1 MLYKSQFSDKNGK
14 VYTMTIQTGTSTAEV
29 PVTMSGNPC
38 IIQTSS
44 DRLFSPIK
52 SRSCTLEIVVKDYI
66 MDLYQT
72 SSRGAKV
79 RVKDD
84 STNNVIFFGY
94 LTPNVY
100 DQDYTYL
107 DTVQLECR
115 DAVSTL
121 QDYKFSS
128 QGIYP
133 SYQTIIS
140 TILSFLKECGYEVCS
155 KYLYSVERF

>member
-1 MLYKSQFSDKNGK
+1 
-14 VYTMTIQTGTSTAEV
+14 
-29 PVTMSGNPC
+29 
-38 IIQTSS
+38 
-44 DRLFSPIK
+44 
-52 SRSCTLEIVVKDYI
+52 

-107 DTVQLECR
+107 DTVQLEAR

-140 TILSFLKECGYEVCS
+140 TILSFLKECGYEGYINS
-155 KYLYSVERF
+155 EYEGQRDQQDMGFENLPDSVEQVRRHHEMLKRLIAK